1 MAICYVK
8 AYFDW
13 IEQTAALSDAEKGRL
28 FIAILEYAR
37 SGLTPDLCGR
47 ESLLF
52 PTFRAQLDRDKVRA
66 ITSAENGK
74 KGGRPKTKQNL
85 TKPNQTKANL
95 TKGNKEK
102 EKEKDYDK
110 DKGKLLERENKKREN
125 PEPAVSVAAYSSI
138 PELNIALADFVSFR
152 AEIGKPMTDRAIELL
167 ISKLRSMTGD
177 VQKQIE
183 ILNQSIINRWQGVFP
198 LKQERQQQTGKGGNP
213 FLDMI
218 NEEAYN
224 D

>member
-1 MAICYVK
+1 MAMCYVK

-37 SGLTPDLCGR
+37 SGLTPDLSGR
-47 ESLLF
+47 ESILF
-52 PTFRAQLDRDKVRA
+52 PAFRSQLDRDNVKA
-66 ITSAENGK
+66 NASAENGK

-95 TKGNKEK
+95 TKGNKEE

-110 DKGKLLERENKKREN
+110 DKALERKDKKRETA
-125 PEPAVSVAAYSSI
+125 EPTGKIYSSI
-138 PELNIALADFVSFR
+138 PELNIALTDFIKFR
-152 AEIGKPMTDRAIELL
+152 AEINKPMTDRAVELL
-167 ISKLRSMTGD
+167 IGKLQSMTAD
-177 VQKQIE
+177 VGKQID

-198 LKQERQQQTGKGGNP
+198 LKAERQQQTGKGGNP

-218 NEEAYN
+218 NEEAFN